1 MLMALLSNI
10 ICLSLFRA
18 AAERYWPLFVDK
30 YQDIWAPYAF
40 LISATT
46 IFFHAVGL
54 LFYCSIEYFGLF
66 QQYKISKK
74 SMWDIDPNG
83 WSKLRNRS
91 IWLNFIN
98 IYVFSIGVAY
108 LVKYFDEDKLYSIS
122 KEIPSLTTIAIH
134 VYFCICI
141 ESAMFFLLH
150 IVGHKYLYK
159 WHKVHH

>member
-1 MLMALLSNI
+1 MAILSNI
-10 ICLSLFRA
+10 LCLTLFNA
-18 AAERYWPLFVDK
+18 AAERYWPLFVDR
-30 YQDIWAPYAF
+30 YQDNRLAYVLLLSVTNIVA
-40 LISATT
+40 
-46 IFFHAVGL
+46 HAVGL

-122 KEIPSLTTIAIH
+122 
-134 VYFCICI
+134 
-141 ESAMFFLLH
+141 
-150 IVGHKYLYK
+150 
-159 WHKVHH
+159 

>member
-1 MLMALLSNI
+1 MALLSNI

-30 YQDIWAPYAF
+30 YQDNRVPYAF
-40 LISATT
+40 LISATA
-46 IFFHAVGL
+46 ILFHAVGL

-83 WSKLRNRS
+83 WRKLRNRS

-98 IYVFSIGVAY
+98 VYIVPPSI
-108 LVKYFDEDKLYSIS
+108 LYIG
-122 KEIPSLTTIAIH
+122 SLTA
-134 VYFCICI
+134 
-141 ESAMFFLLH
+141 
-150 IVGHKYLYK
+150 
-159 WHKVHH
+159 W